1 LEKVKISE
9 ARLREIV
16 LEEVADR
23 LIDYEAKKFRFALR
37 EECAR
42 KGILLTEA
50 QEDKEIED
58 WKKQKRRDL
67 KTRFK
72 KGAAG
77 LALAGTLTALG
88 APLIDA
94 AGEEARANRSHNVE
108 QAANMD
114 SQIENLEDRL
124 FNVGELG
131 SWAWNAEDS
140 MPRAGNS
147 YTFPTH
153 PDDKMSAMLPLEWS
167 VGTDVLQDMEN
178 DVSRWPMSAEL
189 QQILAQQP
197 EITSDMDA
205 LDIRDIQKDFRA
217 DANAYYKSVHAA
229 PTGDFFT
236 EFASDDFKD
245 AGNYDIHG
253 YTGGGPHQPA
263 ATFTA
268 EDGSQSFQDILYV
281 STDSAP
287 SGYVLD
293 NGLTIQ
299 QQYEKLKY
307 VDHLPLENFVE
318 LIKGLQK

>member
-1 LEKVKISE
+1 MKLTETKLKQI
-9 ARLREIV
+9 IF
-16 LEEVADR
+16 EEVVDR
-23 LIDYEAKKFRFALR
+23 LIEIEAQKFRIALR
-37 EECAR
+37 EEFA
-42 KGILLTEA
+42 KEGILLTEA
-50 QEDKEIED
+50 QEDEEIED
-58 WKKQKRRDL
+58 WKREKKKRL
-67 KTRFK
+67 KDRFK

-77 LALAGTLTALG
+77 LAMAGTLTALG
-88 APLIDA
+88 APLIDT
-94 AGEEARANRSHNVE
+94 GDEEARASRSYNIE

-124 FNVGELG
+124 FNVKELG
-131 SWAWNAEDS
+131 SWAWQAEDS
-140 MPRAGNS
+140 MPREGNS

-153 PDDKMSAMLPLEWS
+153 PDYEDAAILPLEWS

-205 LDIRDIQKDFRA
+205 LDIRKIQKDFRA
-217 DANAYYKSVHAA
+217 AASAYYKSVHNA

-236 EFASDDFKD
+236 DFAPSEFKD

-263 ATFTA
+263 ATYTA
-268 EDGSQSFQDILYV
+268 EDGSQSYQDILYV

-293 NGLTIQ
+293 NGLTVQ

-307 VDHLPLENFVE
+307 VDHLPIEDFVE
-318 LIKGLQK
+318 LKKGLQK

>member
-1 LEKVKISE
+1 MKLTETKLKQI
-9 ARLREIV
+9 IF
-16 LEEVADR
+16 EEVVDR
-23 LIDYEAKKFRFALR
+23 LIEIEAQKFRIALR
-37 EECAR
+37 EEFA
-42 KGILLTEA
+42 KEGILLTEA
-50 QEDKEIED
+50 QEDEEIED
-58 WKKQKRRDL
+58 WKKQKRQDL
-67 KTRFK
+67 ARRFK

-77 LALAGTLTALG
+77 LAMAGTLTALG
-88 APLIDA
+88 APLIDT
-94 AGEEARANRSHNVE
+94 GDEEARASRSYNIE

-124 FNVGELG
+124 FNVEELG
-131 SWAWNAEDS
+131 SWAWQAEDS
-140 MPRAGNS
+140 MPREGNS

-153 PDDKMSAMLPLEWS
+153 PDYEDAAILPLEWS

-205 LDIRDIQKDFRA
+205 LDIQKIQKDFRA
-217 DANAYYKSVHAA
+217 DANAYYKSVHNA
-229 PTGDFFT
+229 PAGDFFT
-236 EFASDDFKD
+236 DFAPGEFID

-263 ATFTA
+263 ATYTA
-268 EDGSQSFQDILYV
+268 EDGSQSYQDILYV

-293 NGLTIQ
+293 NGLTVQ

-307 VDHLPLENFVE
+307 VDHLPIEDFVE
-318 LIKGLQK
+318 LKKGLQK